1 MNFRMIKQILGWI
14 LLFEAMF
21 LLIPLVTAL
30 VYHEMQEALDFLI
43 SIGLCLATGGLFMI
57 GKPKTKTLYARE
69 GIVIVS
75 LSWLVLSLFG
85 SLPFL
90 ISGAIPSFVDA
101 FFETVS
107 GFTTTG
113 ASILSSV
120 ENLPKSIL
128 LWRSFTHW
136 IGGMGVLV
144 FIMAFIPLSGAYNMH
159 LMKAESPGPSV
170 SKLVPKV
177 KTTALILYS
186 IYIALTLL
194 EFIVLICAGMS
205 VFDSINT
212 AFGTAGTGGF
222 AIKNNSFDGYSPA
235 LQIIV
240 TVFMLIFSIN
250 FNSYYLILRG
260 KLKDAFNSE
269 VRWFLAVV
277 AGAIAVVTLN
287 ISSMYGSIS
296 EALRHAAFSVS
307 SIVST
312 TGYATQD
319 FDLWPAFSK
328 IILLLVMFMGACAGS
343 TGGGVKVSRLLI
355 LFKSA
360 KRELNRMIHPK
371 KIENV
376 TIDGRPV
383 GDDVCRSVISYF
395 GCYMLLFA
403 GSVTILSLDPSLG
416 SGDLVTG
423 FTSVLTTLSNVGPGL
438 AQVGPTQNF
447 AFFSPLSKVLLTFN
461 MLAGRLELFPMILL
475 FSPVTWKK

>member
-1 MNFRMIKQILGWI
+1 MNYRMLGYVLGRI
-14 LLFEAMF
+14 FMVEAALLLPPSIVAVIHGEWSCLFAF
-21 LLIPLVTAL
+21 VVTAVGLAVLGL
-30 VYHEMQEALDFLI
+30 VL
-43 SIGLCLATGGLFMI
+43 GLRSPANTAI
-57 GKPKTKTLYARE
+57 YARE
-69 GIVIVS
+69 GLVIVA
-75 LSWLVLSLFG
+75 LAWVLMSVFG
-85 SLPFL
+85 ALPFVV
-90 ISGAIPSFVDA
+90 SGDIPFFVDA